1 MRAHQNLAVVYS
13 RQGEPGRAEE
23 TLREGVREG
32 ERFGATEMLHWLRVS
47 LGLFHAY
54 RKGDW
59 DESFA
64 VTNELIAGARH
75 YEQRAAYGL
84 RADMRVAQGD
94 LVGALSDAARCLE
107 LAEEM
112 KDPQAL
118 VSGLALAA
126 FVAASAGQLA
136 DAEAHGDRVLSFD
149 ASLYDVGPTL
159 FYLPWVYRALGRTG
173 ELAEAVARIP
183 HPTPWVVACQ
193 AIIAGDFARAA
204 KIYGG
209 SSLPWEA
216 YMHLRAAQ
224 AGDPAADLQKAI
236 AAFKKMGA
244 AAYLAEAEE
253 LLKAT
258 A

>member
-1 MRAHQNLAVVYS
+1 MRL
-13 RQGEPGRAEE
+13 
-23 TLREGVREG
+23 
-32 ERFGATEMLHWLRVS
+32 
-47 LGLFHAY
+47 
-54 RKGDW
+54 
-59 DESFA
+59 
-64 VTNELIAGARH
+64 
-75 YEQRAAYGL
+75 
-84 RADMRVAQGD
+84 AQGD

-183 HPTPWVVACQ
+183 YPTPWVVACQ
-193 AIIAGDFARAA
+193 AIIADDFARAA
-204 KIYGG
+204 EIYGSAG
-209 SSLPWEA
+209 SLPWEA
-216 YMHLRAAQ
+216 YTHLRAAQ

-244 AAYLAEAEE
+244 AAYLAEAEQ